1 MWIHKVPLVRLRE
14 FRSICSQ
21 EVKFVPRP
29 ACVHPLTAS
38 SLSLTQLS
46 VHPLTASSLSHSV
59 NKKIWGGAYSND
71 LDFSGCVMTPLCIPV
86 QTICRS

>member
-1 MWIHKVPLVRLRE
+1 MRIHKVPLVRLRE
-14 FRSICSQ
+14 FRSTCSQ

-46 VHPLTASSLSHSV
+46 VHPLTASSLSLTQLT
-59 NKKIWGGAYSND
+59 KKYGEVPI
-71 LDFSGCVMTPLCIPV
+71 
-86 QTICRS
+86 QTILISLGVL